1 MNDQEIATLKAE
13 NESFKKQIEELSK
26 KTAAPKN
33 ESDGNEGNKADPKD
47 DDAYIKAQKENSKRT
62 KSDSHSKNLEKALEF
77 TMTIKNFYEAH
88 KDMMPAEVADLLRV
102 VETENYDSKISKAN
116 AIKSGLIQ
124 SFFKVQANVELLTPA
139 QKSLVEDYLK
149 LTNTGK
155 EEQASDV
162 YDRALEPALELMK
175 RVKRAEELAKAKNG
189 MGVHTSGEK
198 NYIDRLIKGS
208 QSKYLKTKGQ

>member
-1 MNDQEIATLKAE
+1 MNEAEIAALKAE
-13 NESFKKQIEELSK
+13 NENFKKQIEELNK
-26 KTAAPKN
+26 KSAAPKN
-33 ESDGNEGNKADPKD
+33 EGDDDEGDKTNNKD
-47 DDAYIKAQKENSKRT
+47 DDAYLKAQKENNKRS

-77 TMTIKNFYEAH
+77 TMTIKNFYETH
-88 KDMMPAEVADLLRV
+88 KDMMPNEVADLLRV

-124 SFFKVQANVELLTPA
+124 SFFKVQSNIELLTPA

-149 LTNTGK
+149 LTKNGK

-175 RVKRAEELAKAKNG
+175 RVKKAEELSKAKNG
-189 MGVHTSGEK
+189 MGIHTSGEK
-198 NYIDRLIKGS
+198 NYIDKLIKGS
-208 QSKYLKTKGQ
+208 QNKYLKQRGN